1 MQQSHKIM
9 IRNILRSMCYLQYLE
24 FSNTQVYSIRR
35 KFHLPETK
43 SPNIR
48 TEAHGSELDL
58 KFGCYIFYIGNPNT
72 YVLPG
77 IPGIPGIYTNQQQ

>member
-1 MQQSHKIM
+1 MRTRLKQQFAIK
-9 IRNILRSMCYLQYLE
+9 
-24 FSNTQVYSIRR
+24 V
-35 KFHLPETK
+35 LPETK

-58 KFGCYIFYIGNPNT
+58 KFGWKTIPIPMYYR
-72 YVLPG
+72 G